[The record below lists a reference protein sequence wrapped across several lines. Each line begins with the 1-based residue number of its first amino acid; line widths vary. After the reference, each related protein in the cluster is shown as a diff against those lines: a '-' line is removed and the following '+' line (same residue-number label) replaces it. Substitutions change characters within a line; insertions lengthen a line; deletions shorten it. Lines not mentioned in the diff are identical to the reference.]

1 MSDFFSP
8 KGVFTP
14 KHLAAMAMLLGI
26 RTILNLPFLTIYI
39 GPNFKFITFAYLTD
53 ALCAMLFGPIAGL
66 AFGFAGDAIGFL
78 ASSGVGGA
86 YFPGF
91 ALSEMLTCLIFACF
105 LFRQKITLP
114 RILIAWLLNLAL
126 ILLGLNMVWLILM
139 YGMDAGTVFTT
150 ARLVTNLV
158 QAPIH
163 IVLLWLLL
171 PRLYRLAERHRIL

>member
-26 RTILNLPFLTIYI
+26 RTILNLPFLTIYL
-39 GPNFKFITFAYLTD
+39 GPGFKLITFAYITD
-53 ALCAMLFGPIAGL
+53 ALCAMLFGPVAGL

-78 ASSGVGGA
+78 ASSGAGGA

-91 ALSEMLTCLIFACF
+91 ALSEMITCLIFA
-105 LFRQKITLP
+105 LFFYRHAITAP
-114 RILIAWLLNLAL
+114 RIICAWLINLAAV
-126 ILLGLNMVWLILM
+126 LLGLNMVWLILM
-139 YGMDAGTVFTT
+139 YGMDAGSVFTT
-150 ARLVTNLV
+150 ARFVNNLV

-163 IVLLWLLL
+163 IVILWLLL
-171 PRLYRLAERHRIL
+171 PRLMKLAEHHRIL